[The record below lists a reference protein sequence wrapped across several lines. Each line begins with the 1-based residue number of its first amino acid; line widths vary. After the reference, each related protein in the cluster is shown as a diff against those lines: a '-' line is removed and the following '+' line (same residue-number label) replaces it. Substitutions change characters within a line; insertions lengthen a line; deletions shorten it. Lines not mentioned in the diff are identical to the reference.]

1 MSTKAE
7 KEAAKRRARL
17 QQQSAAAASEVESTV
32 TKALATD
39 SGTSAKPEKPPAP
52 KKVRTTLY
60 LRAELYARA
69 TNCAHYFKQKK
80 QQPKSISQLLDD
92 ALERELERLSKQAGK
107 DWSAQ

>member
-52 KKVRTTLY
+52 RGIVG
-60 LRAELYARA
+60 YAKDTGNAHA
-69 TNCAHYFKQKK
+69 TFYNGCT
-80 QQPKSISQLLDD
+80 D
-92 ALERELERLSKQAGK
+92 RLGCP
-107 DWSAQ
+107 DRHWLT